1 MSGKPIKFSR
11 ESEKQIILHELSC
24 LGIHQTEKGEQ
35 LQTLDYFSLL
45 NLLAVQKAIR
55 S

>member
-1 MSGKPIKFSR
+1 MIGKPIKLSR
-11 ESEKQIILHELSC
+11 ESEKQIIIQELSC
-24 LGIHQTEKGEQ
+24 FGIHQTSNGEQ

-45 NLLAVQKAIR
+45 NMLAVQKAIR